1 MSVRKIQPRSASI
14 PATTPY
20 ALPTTTF
27 AAVSLALIVHI
38 GLPIGRAKA
47 EEITRTTTPAP
58 VAAPSSAP
66 ARSAMDRFLDR
77 LTIVEAGGRET
88 AKNPRSSALGP
99 FQFITST
106 FLDVARRHFLPETLG
121 MQPQKVLALRTDR
134 AFSRRAAEA
143 YTLDSAAILS
153 AHDIVST
160 PANLRLAYLLG
171 PGSAVRVLKAQPA
184 APVLTLLGGNVVR
197 ANPFMK
203 GMTAGDLA
211 RWSER
216 NMAGR
221 AAPDQSPVIAAG
233 GATVLTSEAYEHVSL
248 EISAPAPRA
257 RSAARGTPIATSPRR
272 GPTVAAQPACRTT
285 LASCRRWVA
294 LNSGV
299 KRPIAA
305 AKQVRKVVAKRTGP
319 PRNRIV
325 HASGR
330 GGAA

>member
-47 EEITRTTTPAP
+47 EEISQI
-58 VAAPSSAP
+58 AAPAVTAAPPSAP

-106 FLDVARRHFLPETLG
+106 FLDVARRHFLPETFG

-171 PGSAVRVLKAQPA
+171 AGSAVRVLKAQPA
-184 APVLTLLGGNVVR
+184 APVLTLLGSGVVR

-221 AAPDQSPVIAAG
+221 AHPDHSPVIVVG
-233 GATVLTSEAYEHVSL
+233 GAAVLTSEAYEHISL
-248 EISAPAPRA
+248 ANSAPAPRA
-257 RSAARGTPIATSPRR
+257 RSAARRTSVAATPHR
-272 GPTVAAQPACRTT
+272 GLTVAAQPPCRTT
-285 LASCRRWVA
+285 LASCRKWVA
-294 LNSGV
+294 LTTSV
-299 KRPIAA
+299 KRPIVA
-305 AKQVRKVVAKRTGP
+305 AKQNRKVVAKRTGP
-319 PRNRIV
+319 PRNKIV

-330 GGAA
+330 GGTA